1 MPLFCLAKT
10 PTLSYTPIFCHNR
23 DLIRSL
29 KSPSTISAT
38 GIAALPK
45 RRYSATTRLSG
56 LSKHFVT
63 NLPLGNAA
71 RSTR

>member
-38 GIAALPK
+38 GDRHRRAAETSLQ
-45 RRYSATTRLSG
+45 RNNATFRT
-56 LSKHFVT
+56 F
-63 NLPLGNAA
+63 
-71 RSTR
+71 